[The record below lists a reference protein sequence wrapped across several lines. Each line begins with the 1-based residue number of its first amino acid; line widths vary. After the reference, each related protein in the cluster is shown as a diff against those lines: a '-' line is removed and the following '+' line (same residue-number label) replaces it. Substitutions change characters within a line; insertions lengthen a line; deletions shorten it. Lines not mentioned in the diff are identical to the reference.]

1 MIENKIPNFK
11 FQTFYASRE
20 VSNCPLISD
29 IIRVIK
35 RFEKVDLLIENIE
48 ISISMKYG
56 KRVLI
61 NAKNIDFNKLNTDD
75 FLEIVDYDP
84 LKKVILLMGPK
95 EPKIETPIHWLIHHA
110 REEVKAIIQIDNEKF
125 IEHIN
130 KKLPITD
137 GTYQKGSLE
146 QAKEILFKLRKSK
159 VVVIKNQGLIF
170 VGESMIDV
178 EDSVIKTFEG
188 IK

>member
-1 MIENKIPNFK
+1 MIDDKIPNISFK
-11 FQTFYASRE
+11 TFYASRE
-20 VSNCPLISD
+20 ISICPLITE

-35 RFEKVDLLIENIE
+35 RFKQNDLLKKNIDL
-48 ISISMKYG
+48 SISMKYG

-61 NAKNIDFNKLNTDD
+61 NAKNIDFTKLNPDD
-75 FLEIVDYDP
+75 FLEIVDYNP
-84 LKKVILLMGPK
+84 LKKVLLLMGPK
-95 EPKIETPIHWLIHHA
+95 DPGLETPIHWLIHHA

-125 IEHIN
+125 IEHID

-137 GTYQKGSLE
+137 GKYQKGSLE
-146 QAKEILFKLRKSK
+146 QAKEILFKLRTSK

-170 VGESMIDV
+170 VGESMMDV
-178 EDSVIKTFEG
+178 EDSVIKTFEV